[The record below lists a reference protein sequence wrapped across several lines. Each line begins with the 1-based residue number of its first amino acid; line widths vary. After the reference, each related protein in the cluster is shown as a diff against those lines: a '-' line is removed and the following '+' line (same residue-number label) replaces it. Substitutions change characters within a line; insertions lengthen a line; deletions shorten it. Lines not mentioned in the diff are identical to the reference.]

1 VAGNIM
7 IRLPNKSAKGLSLA
21 LTTAIMWGLLPL
33 ALKSVLM
40 IMDAYT
46 ITWYRFIF
54 AAIFVAILLTAK
66 KKLPYSIL
74 QKKGTMKRLFFAAIF
89 LSLNYILYL
98 TSLHFVPVEAAQMLI
113 QMAPFLMI
121 LGGVIF
127 IKEHFSRGQMTG
139 SVVLISGLLMFFNQQ
154 FVDSSD
160 ISNDDFIIGVL
171 IMFGAAMTWAAYA
184 IIQKK
189 MLRYYSSN
197 QIMWC
202 IYLLST
208 LFFLPLASPLQITS
222 LDNTALLLLL
232 FCCANTLIAYGTF
245 AKSLEY
251 LPTAKVSA
259 TLAITPLLTV
269 LFATIA
275 ESLWPEVF
283 QAQQL
288 NTIAYAGA
296 FCVVVGSMLTA
307 LGDRIL
313 SKKNIN
319 VLKNYLGLTNHKI

>member
-1 VAGNIM
+1 MTQLANSSV
-7 IRLPNKSAKGLSLA
+7 KGLMLA

-33 ALKSVLM
+33 ALKSVLTL
-40 IMDAYT
+40 MDAYT

-54 AAIFVAILLTAK
+54 AAFFVGLLLLAK
-66 KKLPYSIL
+66 KRVPLSIL
-74 QKKGTMKRLFFAAIF
+74 TQPKRLKRLLFAAIF

-98 TSLHFVPVEAAQMLI
+98 SSLHFVPAETAQMLI

-121 LGGVIF
+121 VGGVIF
-127 IKEHFSRGQMTG
+127 IKEHFSRGQMLG
-139 SVVLISGLLMFFNQQ
+139 SIILLSGLLMFFNQQ
-154 FVDSSD
+154 FIADAGIDSD
-160 ISNDDFIIGVL
+160 AFAVGFF
-171 IMFGAAMTWAAYA
+171 IMFAAAITWAAYA

-197 QIMWC
+197 QVMWC
-202 IYLLST
+202 IYIVST
-208 LFFLPLASPLQITS
+208 VFFLPLASPKQISS
-222 LDNTALLLLL
+222 LDLTALLLLV

-269 LFATIA
+269 LFSTIA
-275 ESLWPEVF
+275 EHYWPQHY
-283 QAQQL
+283 QAQHL
-288 NTIAYAGA
+288 NILAYIGGG
-296 FCVVVGSMLTA
+296 VVVLGSMLTA

-313 SKKNIN
+313 SKRKIN
-319 VLKNYLGLTNHKI
+319 AFKQYLKVS